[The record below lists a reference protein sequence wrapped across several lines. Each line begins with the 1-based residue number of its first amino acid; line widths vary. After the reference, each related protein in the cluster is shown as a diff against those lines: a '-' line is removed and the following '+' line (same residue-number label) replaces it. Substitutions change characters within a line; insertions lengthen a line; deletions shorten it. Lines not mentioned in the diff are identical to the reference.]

1 MGDRHGL
8 ILDYGGVLTTSPF
21 TSFAAF
27 CAAEGLPADAVQARF
42 RDDARSSE
50 LLAGLET
57 GDLPAAEFEVAFAE
71 RLGVAPE
78 NLLERMFG
86 GMEPDTA
93 MLDGVRALRGRGV
106 WMSILSNSVGLGS
119 VYDRDGLA
127 EVFDDWVI
135 SSEVGL
141 RKPLPEIYELA
152 AERLGL
158 APADCVYVDDL
169 PPNLKTAR
177 ALGMATVLHRGDAA
191 ATLAE
196 LHGLLR

>member
-8 ILDYGGVLTTSPF
+8 ILDYGGVLTSSPF
-21 TSFAAF
+21 TSFEAF

-57 GDLPAAEFEVAFAE
+57 GDLPPAEFEVAFAE

-78 NLLERMFG
+78 NLLARMFG

-106 WMSILSNSVGLGS
+106 RMSILSNSVGIGS

-196 LHGLLR
+196 LRGLLR